1 MSTNKNTNKIAKGKK
16 VGLRLLGEAA
26 LGSSTVSDQ
35 TTKWPMDQSEDILE
49 VDPATRRP
57 MADRTARWIKRL
69 LGDGLIEIGFVD
81 HDGHVPVAK
90 SMEYLL
96 QEPGRSVFNFGDDI
110 WRGL

>member
-1 MSTNKNTNKIAKGKK
+1 VSTNKNTNKNCQGEE

-35 TTKWPMDQSEDILE
+35 TTNGRRSEDILE

-96 QEPGRSVFNFGDDI
+96 KSLEDRSSISAMTSGEVRD
-110 WRGL
+110 